1 MITACNL
8 TEEEEIELTSLSIT
22 SDVELQLF
30 EEDLKDKT
38 KKNCVVCTIF
48 YVFFK
53 FLLGKIL

>member
-1 MITACNL
+1 MITAWNL
-8 TEEEEIELTSLSIT
+8 TEEEEIELTSQM

-48 YVFFK
+48 FF
-53 FLLGKIL
+53 FNFC